1 MLQRILSFL
10 SPRKRDKTSKAAVGK
25 VQASDLGVRHRQVS
39 RAANDVIRRL
49 QKAKFEAYL
58 VGGGVRDLLLGGRPK
73 DFDVAT
79 SATPEQVKRIFRGA
93 RIIGRRFRIVH
104 VRVGR
109 EVIEVTTFR
118 ANHEDAKHHKDAI
131 QSDSGMLLRD
141 NVYGDRHSDA
151 IRRDFTINALY
162 YDPCEDVVF
171 DHAHGIEDLQRKKI
185 RVIGDPATRYQEDP
199 VRMLRAVRF
208 AAKLGFDI
216 DRGSRE
222 PIYIMGDLLDNIPS
236 ARLWDESMKLLMSG
250 QAAATIEALREHQLF
265 KHLFPGSDDAWDKHP
280 IAAKLFMQAAKNTD
294 DRIRER
300 KRVTPAFIYAVLLWP
315 EVDSLRQVAEKDG
328 MPKNQALHQ
337 AIQATLSRQLTRISI
352 PKRFTIAMRE
362 IWEMQLQ
369 LPRRAGQRAFKTL
382 ENPRFRAAYDFLLL
396 RESAGENHQGLGQWW
411 TDFQEADDETR
422 EKMAHQQHGRQ
433 TSKNGRRSPARRRP
447 RRKPSSHVEA
457 NTASPSTNTASSSSG
472 AGKSE

>member
-10 SPRKRDKTSKAAVGK
+10 STRQREKPSEFAVDKVP
-25 VQASDLGVRHRQVS
+25 ASELGVRHRQVS

-104 VRVGR
+104 VRIGR

-118 ANHEDAKHHKDAI
+118 ANHDSAKHHKDAI

-141 NVYGDRHSDA
+141 NVYGDRQSDA

-171 DHAHGIEDLQRKKI
+171 DHAQGIEDLERRKI
-185 RVIGDPATRYQEDP
+185 RVIGDPMTRYQEDP

-208 AAKLGFDI
+208 AAKLGFEI
-216 DRGSRE
+216 EHNSRE
-222 PIYIMGDLLDNIPS
+222 PIFTMGDLLDNIPA

-250 QAAATIEALREHQLF
+250 KAEATIEALRDHQLF
-265 KHLFPGSDDAWDKHP
+265 EHLFPGSHEAWDSHP
-280 IAAKLFMQAAKNTD
+280 IAANLIVQAAKNTD
-294 DRIRER
+294 ARIRDR

-315 EVDSLRQVAEKDG
+315 EVDALRLDAEKEG

-362 IWEMQLQ
+362 IWELQLQ
-369 LPRRAGQRAFKTL
+369 LPRRAGQRAFRTL

-411 TDFQEADDETR
+411 TEFQEADDETR

-433 TSKNGRRSPARRRP
+433 NGKGGRSRNNTRRRP
-447 RRKPSSHVEA
+447 RRKPTEQSGS
-457 NTASPSTNTASSSSG
+457 NTSSSNTG
-472 AGKSE
+472 AGED